1 MQATSDKNIPPENTE
16 GAGEN
21 NDSEGT
27 KLANAIND
35 TFIEGKFGTDALDSI
50 IGKLQDTDVKNI
62 YQKVKERIKRGVLDA
77 RKVRERLLTTKQG
90 SEEDQAALLYDLAEL
105 KGKEKNLLNEINNTD
120 DAGVKKALQ
129 DQLLDVQNEM
139 MDNALANR
147 YIGRSA
153 SSIFRIRQLWVNKD
167 ADLTE
172 MREQYKA
179 AKGLSDLSPEQE
191 QEVKVA

>member
-1 MQATSDKNIPPENTE
+1 MGYKCLGYTEKVGVSVIMPETKEKLPTVEIKPKNQATEENTESAKPEQAEEEPTDKNIPPENTE

-90 SEEDQAALLYDLAEL
+90 SEEDQAALLQSLIVR
-105 KGKEKNLLNEINNTD
+105 N
-120 DAGVKKALQ
+120 
-129 DQLLDVQNEM
+129 
-139 MDNALANR
+139 
-147 YIGRSA
+147 
-153 SSIFRIRQLWVNKD
+153 
-167 ADLTE
+167 
-172 MREQYKA
+172 
-179 AKGLSDLSPEQE
+179 
-191 QEVKVA
+191 